1 MIKSIKKAFYLT
13 IGTISLITGIIGIF
27 LPLLPTTCFLLLT
40 AICYERGSDK
50 FHNWLINHPYFGPP
64 IVDWQRNKVIR
75 TKYKILAT
83 SMMAIGS
90 YFIYF
95 NPRVPI
101 YVVISYTIFMILI
114 LAYIWTRKS
123 VASPI
128 PKSAA

>member
-1 MIKSIKKAFYLT
+1 MFKNIKKAFYLT

-64 IVDWQRNKVIR
+64 IIDWQRNKVIR
-75 TKYKILAT
+75 TKYKVMAT
-83 SMMAIGS
+83 SMMVIGS

-95 NPRVPI
+95 NSRVSI
-101 YVVISYTIFMILI
+101 YVAVSYTIFMILI
-114 LAYIWTRKS
+114 LTYIWTRKS
-123 VASPI
+123 NASVAPN
-128 PKSAA
+128 ATN